1 MTRQQKAPLN
11 RNKQLQVYAELVKHH
26 PTDERYIK
34 RYAELLLEINKTG
47 TATELLRRLHLI
59 YLSNGQ
65 AAKADMLVKQFP
77 VIGHVPEPVRRK
89 TYNIGTLL
97 PASMRRGLWLKL
109 HQQRLREGQHLC
121 FRGDHGDTLYLV
133 SSGEL
138 AEYIHTDQGTALMLN
153 LICVGEVASVDKLL
167 NPGTYQSELVA
178 NKATTVV
185 KLPRKK
191 MLEAIKSSPELH
203 TALQNKSEYRHILR
217 SISSSPILQIIPLD
231 MRKHLAT
238 ESHIEKYPANSTIYK
253 AGEKLAYVDLIMEGQ
268 ASYHLQEK
276 GNAKELKLL
285 RPGSLIGER
294 SGLHQQGS
302 PATLITHDGI
312 SMLHI
317 PYPIFANVVE
327 AYPPL
332 AKQLTAYAEERRSR
346 LMRKVN
352 ELQTQVIYSKI

>member
-1 MTRQQKAPLN
+1 MTRRQKAPLN
-11 RNKQLQVYAELVKHH
+11 RKKQLQVYAELVKHH

-34 RYAELLLEINKTG
+34 RYAELLLQVNKTA
-47 TATELLRRLHLI
+47 TATELLRRLHMI
-59 YLSNGQ
+59 YLSNGDAAQ
-65 AAKADMLVKQFP
+65 ATLLVKQFP
-77 VIGHVPEPVRRK
+77 IIGHVPESVRK
-89 TYNIGTLL
+89 KNNNIAALL
-97 PASMRRGLWLKL
+97 PASMRKGLWLKL

-121 FRGDHGDTLYLV
+121 YRGDHGDTLYLV

-153 LICVGEVASVDKLL
+153 LISVGEVASVNKLL

-191 MLEAIKSSPELH
+191 MLEAMKSNPALQ
-203 TALQNKSEYRHILR
+203 TALQNKSEYRRILS
-217 SISSSPILQIIPLD
+217 SISSSPILQIMPLD
-231 MRKHLAT
+231 MRKHLAS
-238 ESHIEKYPANSTIYK
+238 ESHIEIYPANSTIYK
-253 AGEKLAYVDLIMEGQ
+253 AGEKLTYVDLVMQGQ
-268 ASYHLQEK
+268 AAYHLQEK
-276 GNAKELKLL
+276 DNTKELKLL
-285 RPGSLIGER
+285 RPGSLIGEIR
-294 SGLHQQGS
+294 LLHQQGS
-302 PATLITHDGI
+302 PAALITHGGVN
-312 SMLHI
+312 MLHI

-352 ELQTQVIYSKI
+352 ELQTQAIR